1 MASLDDEGEVGAPE
15 AGTEQARVNL
25 VVSDTGAANPHYEV
39 GVLPLADGFRTTS
52 IICIAVVADRLLVCL
67 PFEVWNRKPAE
78 RLIQ

>member
-39 GVLPLADGFRTTS
+39 GV
-52 IICIAVVADRLLVCL
+52 CLLQTVSGQ
-67 PFEVWNRKPAE
+67 PP
-78 RLIQ
+78 